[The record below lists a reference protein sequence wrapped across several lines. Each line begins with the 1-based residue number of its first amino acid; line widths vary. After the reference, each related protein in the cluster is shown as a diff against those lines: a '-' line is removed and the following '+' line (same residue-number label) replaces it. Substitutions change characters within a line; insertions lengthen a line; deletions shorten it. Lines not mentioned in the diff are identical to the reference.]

1 MAETAHNAS
10 SQARQRKNASTDL
23 HDEQDGQER
32 EPLQIKK
39 LLSLADGTLL
49 IIGMIIGSGIFI
61 SPKGVLS
68 YSGSVGAALIIW
80 AACGIFSML
89 GALCMAELGTT
100 IPKFGGEYIYIHEAF
115 GALPAFLYLWV
126 LMVILKPT
134 TQAIIMLTFA
144 EYVVYPV
151 FIECD
156 ETSLLTKRLLA
167 VAGILFLTFVNVL
180 SVRWSAHL
188 TNILSYSKLLA
199 TFIIIITGVYY
210 LAKGYTDNFED
221 SFAGTTK
228 SVGDIALAMY
238 SGLWA
243 YSGWNVLNN
252 VTEEMK
258 NIKRNLPLAIVLA
271 VSIVTC
277 IYLLTNVAYF
287 TVLSPQEL
295 LRSDAVA
302 VTFAQKT
309 LGVMAWVMPLF
320 VALSTLGAANA
331 SIFTAGRVYFSGARE
346 GQLPDVVAMIHI
358 RRRTP
363 VPAILINCVVALIM
377 VQISDIDTLTTYF
390 SFISWLVTG
399 IAVAGLITLRWTK
412 PNLPRPIKLPI
423 FIPALFVV
431 MSLFLVIVPFYT
443 RPIVSSIGVGLTLTG
458 VPLYFLGVLYKRK
471 RMRLLSNILGSITW
485 LSQVFLEVSITDAR
499 T

>member
-258 NIKRNLPLAIVLA
+258 NIKRYIPL
-271 VSIVTC
+271 SS
-277 IYLLTNVAYF
+277 
-287 TVLSPQEL
+287 TVQ
-295 LRSDAVA
+295 
-302 VTFAQKT
+302 TFAQKT

>member
-1 MAETAHNAS
+1 MANVAVNSQSPGLSHRNVPAEDQNTNEMEETF
-10 SQARQRKNASTDL
+10 R
-23 HDEQDGQER
+23 
-32 EPLQIKK
+32 IKK
-39 LLSLADGTLL
+39 RITLVDGILL
-49 IIGMIIGSGIFI
+49 ITGMVIGSGIFI
-61 SPKGVLS
+61 SPKGVLFNT
-68 YSGSVGAALIIW
+68 GSVGLALVIW
-80 AACGIFSML
+80 VVCGIFSL
-89 GALCMAELGTT
+89 IGALCMAELGTT
-100 IPKFGGEYIYIHEAF
+100 IPKFGAEYIYIYEAF
-115 GALPAFLYLWV
+115 GALPAFLFLWV

-134 TQAIIMLTFA
+134 TQAIIMLIFA
-144 EYVVYPV
+144 EYIVYPV

-156 ETSLLTKRLLA
+156 ETPLLTKRLLA
-167 VAGILFLTFVNVL
+167 VAGILFLTFVNIV
-180 SVRWSAHL
+180 SVRWSARL

-221 SFAGTTK
+221 SLAGTTK

-243 YSGWNVLNN
+243 YSGWGVLNN

-258 NIKRNLPLAIVLA
+258 NIPRNLPLAIVLA

-287 TVLSPQEL
+287 AVLSPQEL
-295 LRSDAVA
+295 LRADAVA

-309 LGVMAWVMPLF
+309 LGVMAWIMPLF
-320 VALSTLGAANA
+320 VALSTLGAGNA

-377 VQISDIDTLTTYF
+377 VQITDIDTLTTYF
-390 SFISWLVTG
+390 SFINWLSTG
-399 IAVAGLITLRWTK
+399 VAVAGLITLRWTK
-412 PNLPRPIKLPI
+412 PNLPRPIKLPL
-423 FIPALFVV
+423 FLPALFVV

-458 VPLYFLGVLYKRK
+458 VPLYFLGVVYKRK
-471 RMRLLSNILGSITW
+471 RMRLLSNLLESITW
-485 LSQVFLEVSITDAR
+485 LSQVFLEVSITDKQP
-499 T
+499 